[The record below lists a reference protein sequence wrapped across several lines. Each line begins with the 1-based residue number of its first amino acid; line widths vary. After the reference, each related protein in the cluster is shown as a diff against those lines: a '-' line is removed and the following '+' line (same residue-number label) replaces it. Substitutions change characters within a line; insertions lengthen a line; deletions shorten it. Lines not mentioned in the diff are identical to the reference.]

1 MRNTR
6 QAMPSDPP
14 TSSTTPTGIGIAEFL
29 FQEGQTL
36 ARAQQP
42 REALGWFRRAAD
54 LGHAEAALAAG
65 RVLLFLGEDDAERRE
80 AIARLSI
87 AERAGL
93 TAAGY
98 LLAQVALGG
107 RLLPCDFLAIDQRQ
121 LAAARAGFAPAQR
134 ALGLMFGRDPDP
146 RAQQAAHQLF
156 ADAAEGGDWVS
167 AYLLAERLRHGE
179 GGAADPAA
187 ADVLYAQLQG
197 AGLPALP
204 RLPRSSLAE
213 APASEE
219 APLRLSSEAM
229 LALPERLERS
239 ARPRVH
245 TLPEL
250 FSVEECR
257 FLIAMA
263 SPHLRRSQVFDP
275 SSDAALQHEIRD
287 SSDASFD
294 PLLEDF
300 SLRLLQLRMARAA
313 ACELV
318 QGEQLIVLRYQPG
331 ERYLAHRDYLAPSAL
346 AANRPDAGQRLRTV
360 CVNLHPVAAGGETEF
375 PLLDLKLPVT
385 LGTAVVFDSL
395 YPDGRLDADSLHAG
409 LPVISG
415 EKWLATLW
423 FRQHAYRAF

>member
-1 MRNTR
+1 
-6 QAMPSDPP
+6 MPSNPP
-14 TSSTTPTGIGIAEFL
+14 THPDAHAGSGIAEFL
-29 FQEGQTL
+29 HQEGQTL

-54 LGHAEAALAAG
+54 LGHAEAALAAA
-65 RVLLFLGEDDAERRE
+65 RVLLFLGADADEGRE
-80 AIARLSI
+80 AIARLNV
-87 AERAGL
+87 AEQAGL

-107 RLLPCDFLAIDQRQ
+107 RLLPRDFLAIDQRL

-134 ALGLMFGRDPDP
+134 ALGLIFGRDPDP
-146 RAQQAAHQLF
+146 RAQQAARQLF
-156 ADAAEGGDWVS
+156 ADAAEAGDWVS

-179 GGAADPAA
+179 GFAADPVA
-187 ADVLYAQLQG
+187 ADTLYAQLAG

-204 RLPRSSLAE
+204 RLPRSPLPEWSAGG
-213 APASEE
+213 E

-229 LALPERLERS
+229 LALPERVERCL
-239 ARPRVH
+239 RPRVH

-263 SPHLRRSQVFDP
+263 SPQLRRSQVFDP
-275 SSDAALQHEIRD
+275 SSDAAIQHEIRN

-313 ACELV
+313 GCELV

-346 AANRPDAGQRLRTV
+346 AANRPDAGQRLRTI
-360 CVNLHPVAAGGETEF
+360 CVNLHPVEAGGETEF
-375 PLLDLKLPVT
+375 PLLDLKLPAQM
-385 LGTAVVFDSL
+385 GTAVVFDNL
-395 YPDGRLDADSLHAG
+395 HPDGRLDPDSLHAG
-409 LPVISG
+409 LPVSSG

-423 FRQHAYRAF
+423 FRQQAYRVF